1 MKSFIQS
8 MCENRKLWDA
18 EVRKTD
24 REQEEFCLETNC
36 SKTML
41 FIFACKHYFTQN
53 RERTFYYYFNILLIA
68 AHIDV
73 LLNPTLFILL

>member
-1 MKSFIQS
+1 MKT
-8 MCENRKLWDA
+8 ENSEMQKSD